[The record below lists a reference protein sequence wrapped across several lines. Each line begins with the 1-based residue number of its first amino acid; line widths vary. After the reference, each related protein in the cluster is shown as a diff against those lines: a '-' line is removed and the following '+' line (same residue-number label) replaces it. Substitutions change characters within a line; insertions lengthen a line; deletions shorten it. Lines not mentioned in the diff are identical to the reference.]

1 MKSVC
6 PVKPMRAFKV
16 KDDQLDMIHYPCYAS
31 PKFDGIRSIVL
42 QNTALSNSLLPIR
55 NTCVQNLLCFL
66 NFCDGELVA
75 GNNFQDTSS
84 VIMSESGGPGFT
96 YYVFDSFMNPQ
107 DIFINRLKDLESTFL
122 QSGLLETRIQ
132 IVQHVKIRDMKEL
145 LKYEEDMLQL
155 GYEGI
160 MLRHPH
166 GRYKFGRSTFN
177 EQFLLKRKPVVDE
190 EAIIIGFEEQE
201 ENLNE
206 ALIDNRGFTKR
217 SSHQEN
223 KRGKDTLG
231 AFVVQSARWETFRIG
246 TGLGLTEALR
256 KEIWQ
261 NKERYIGKLIT
272 FKYQEYG
279 SKDKPRQP
287 IFIRFRHQEDCL
299 ISL

>member
-1 MKSVC
+1 MQ
-6 PVKPMRAFKV
+6 PLYTVKPMRAFKV
-16 KDDQLDMIHYPCYAS
+16 KDDQLDLIHYPCYGS

-42 QNTALSNSLLPIR
+42 QNTALSNTLLPIR
-55 NTCVQNLLCFL
+55 NLCVQQLLCFL

-75 GNNFQDTSS
+75 GKNFQDTSS
-84 VIMSESGGPGFT
+84 VIMSEAGGPNFT
-96 YYVFDSFMNPQ
+96 YYVFDSFMHPK
-107 DIFINRLKDLESTFL
+107 DIFVSRLKDLESIFL
-122 QSGLLETRIQ
+122 QSGLRDSRIQ
-132 IVQHVKIRDMKEL
+132 IVQHVKLRNANEL
-145 LKYEEDMLQL
+145 LKYEEAMLQM

-177 EQFLLKRKPVVDE
+177 EEYLLKRKPVVDE

-206 ALIDNRGFTKR
+206 ATLDNRGFTKR
-217 SSHQEN
+217 SSCQEN

-231 AFVVQSARWETFRIG
+231 AFIVQSARWGEFKIG
-246 TGLGLTEALR
+246 TGLGLTDALR

-261 NKERYIGKLIT
+261 NRERYLGQAIT

-287 IFIRFRHQEDCL
+287 IFIRFRHLEDCL